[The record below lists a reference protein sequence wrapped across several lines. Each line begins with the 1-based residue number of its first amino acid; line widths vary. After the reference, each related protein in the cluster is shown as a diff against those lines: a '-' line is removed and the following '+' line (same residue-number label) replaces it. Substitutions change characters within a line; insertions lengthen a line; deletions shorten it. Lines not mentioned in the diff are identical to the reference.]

1 MRKLRGKRDVRI
13 TAVVALALMLA
24 AWLLLANFVFVVRRV
39 EVRGNE
45 KVSAEDVIRVSG
57 LPLGKYLGQVREQDV
72 AQRLLRDGRMQL
84 VDLQMRLPDKIVL
97 VVSERKSAAMAV
109 YAGKIVILDEECVVM
124 ELSNSTPEQTVLYV
138 SGLGVSAA
146 SVGSLVQAPEDQIA
160 AVRAVLQ
167 ALQTQNAMGYVSEL
181 NVENVDML
189 YLYSRTGIKIILGS
203 EDQMERKIAW
213 TTSAL
218 QDLENR
224 GETKGTLDVSSGSMA
239 DFLPDR

>member
-45 KVSAEDVIRVSG
+45 KVPAEDVIRVSG
-57 LPLGKYLGQVREQDV
+57 LPLGKFLGKVREQDV

-138 SGLGVSAA
+138 SGLGVSAV
-146 SVGSLVQAPEDQIA
+146 SVGSVVQAPEDQIA

-203 EDQMERKIAW
+203 EEQMERKIAW

-239 DFLPDR
+239 DFSPDR

>member
-124 ELSNSTPEQTVLYV
+124 
-138 SGLGVSAA
+138 
-146 SVGSLVQAPEDQIA
+146 
-160 AVRAVLQ
+160 
-167 ALQTQNAMGYVSEL
+167 
-181 NVENVDML
+181 
-189 YLYSRTGIKIILGS
+189 
-203 EDQMERKIAW
+203 
-213 TTSAL
+213 
-218 QDLENR
+218 
-224 GETKGTLDVSSGSMA
+224 
-239 DFLPDR
+239 